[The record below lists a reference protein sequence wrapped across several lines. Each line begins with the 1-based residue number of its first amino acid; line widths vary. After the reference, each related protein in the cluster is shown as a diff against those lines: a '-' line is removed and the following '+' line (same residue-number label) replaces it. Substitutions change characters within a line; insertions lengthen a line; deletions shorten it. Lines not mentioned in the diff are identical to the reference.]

1 VLIFGNGESLVM
13 EFAEGALPRIGDAL
27 ANIPSRPSDD
37 PR

>member
-1 VLIFGNGESLVM
+1 MRSEESLVM
-13 EFAEGALPRIGDAL
+13 ELDEGAVSRIAGVL